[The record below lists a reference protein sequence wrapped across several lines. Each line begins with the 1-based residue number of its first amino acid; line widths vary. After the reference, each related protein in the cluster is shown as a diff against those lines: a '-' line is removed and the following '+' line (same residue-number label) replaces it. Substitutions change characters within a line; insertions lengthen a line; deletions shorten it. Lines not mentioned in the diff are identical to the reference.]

1 MNPMRDCCDEARKL
15 SVENM
20 KMSLELGR
28 EAEEIDRMQGKIW
41 KLEAELERHTVF
53 LEQVSESLVIL
64 KRAIKAITNY
74 GKPQFDE
81 DNIWQ
86 GMSWNDLSWQAK
98 IETKRIEDA
107 IKNCQGE
114 DDG

>member
-1 MNPMRDCCDEARKL
+1 MNPSKDCCDEARKL

-41 KLEAELERHTVF
+41 KLEAELERHITF
-53 LEQVSESLVIL
+53 LEKVSESLVIL
-64 KRAIKAITNY
+64 KEAVKALADY

-81 DNIWQ
+81 DNIWREV
-86 GMSWNDLSWQAK
+86 SWNDVKWQAK

-107 IKNCQGE
+107 IKDCQG
-114 DDG
+114 DGDG